1 MMDMTDRR
9 TDVWNHIVA
18 LAAYTH
24 DCLYPCGTAFLVGKN
39 LAMTATHVLDQ
50 PFDRR
55 LHDIPDIAAEEF
67 SVVAIQVIN
76 RSPSPLLWRVKS
88 MGRYPSFSGDNDR
101 PFDVGL
107 LALTP
112 YGEAVPEIETFRG
125 LFFELNVATP
135 RVNTRIVAYGF
146 TKSQLQQNLET
157 PIEYTLAHTFQRVEA
172 TITAVH
178 YPMRDQVGMP
188 FPCFE
193 IDGDFDPGMSGGPVL
208 NDRDQVC
215 GVISR
220 GSGLGI
226 SWASVL
232 WPALGISIEGKTG
245 LQLAYEGAMRVRNL
259 HCVQLRSSPDS
270 EFPEVRF
277 DPNCEIQ

>member
-1 MMDMTDRR
+1 MDATAGR
-9 TDVWNHIVA
+9 TEVWNQTLA
-18 LAAYTH
+18 LAAYNEG
-24 DCLYPCGTAFLVGKN
+24 CFYPCGTAFLVGPN

-55 LHDIPDIAAEEF
+55 FHDCPPEEF
-67 SVVAIQVIN
+67 AVVAFQVVA
-76 RSPSPLLWRVKS
+76 RRPSPLLWRVKS
-88 MGRYPSFSGDNDR
+88 MGRYPSLSEKYDR
-101 PFDVGL
+101 PFDIGL

-112 YGEAVPEIETFRG
+112 FGEAISEIEPYRH

-135 RVNTRIVAYGF
+135 RINARIVAYGF
-146 TKSQLQQNLET
+146 TKSRLQPSLED
-157 PIEYTLAHTFQRVEA
+157 PMEYTLTHTFQRVEG

-178 YPMRDQVGMP
+178 FPMRDQAGMP

-208 NDRDQVC
+208 NSHGHVC

-220 GSGLGI
+220 GSGLGV

-245 LQLAYEGAMRVRNL
+245 FQLAHEGLMRVRNL
-259 HCVQLRSSPDS
+259 HCVQLRSSIDNA
-270 EFPEVRF
+270 FPAVLF
-277 DPNCEIQ
+277 NPNYEIYE